1 MMMEADVVMGRLYGE
16 NDTVAKRPVMAHPPQ
31 TQSDITL
38 KGFLG
43 YILEEMLEDPDLRKG
58 VKLDFK
64 SIDAAEGG
72 LKTVSEIKDQIT
84 FPLWVNADI
93 TKGPTILPFSNPV
106 DPDDFLIAC
115 DQSVPEATLS
125 VGWT

>member
-1 MMMEADVVMGRLYGE
+1 
-16 NDTVAKRPVMAHPPQ
+16 
-31 TQSDITL
+31 
-38 KGFLG
+38 
-43 YILEEMLEDPDLRKG
+43 MLEDPDLRKG

-115 DQSVPEATLS
+115 DQYVPEATLS
-125 VGWT
+125 VGWTTSQFGKYTEEMVEEMYKILERNGCIDTGKKISFPSRAILIG